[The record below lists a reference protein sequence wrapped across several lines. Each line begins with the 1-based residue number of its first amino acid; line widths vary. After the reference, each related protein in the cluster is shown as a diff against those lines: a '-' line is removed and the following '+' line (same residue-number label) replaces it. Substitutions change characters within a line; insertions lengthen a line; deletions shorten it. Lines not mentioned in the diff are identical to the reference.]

1 MAKKSLQRYL
11 AKIKKDYNVVL
22 TEENYKNIILEELES
37 PPSLLDYFR
46 DYMEKNK
53 AKITLEWGCLMFLFI
68 KADEEKYA
76 PDIEKYYRL
85 LETYT
90 PNWFTEVG
98 LAELQLRYYGNVLKA
113 RDGFLKGLEL
123 KPDDAHCHYN
133 LGFVYHLLGVS
144 DKSFE
149 HYEKAVINYQTA
161 NKPKEIK
168 ARSLYNLAVF
178 KINVEHDY
186 EAGGRFLKEALALM
200 PRYPEAKRA
209 LKQMRWLR
217 CEEEQPAEMKNL

>member
-11 AKIKKDYNVVL
+11 AKIKKDYDVSL
-22 TEENYKNIILEELES
+22 TEENYKDMILEELES

-53 AKITLEWGCLMFLFI
+53 ATLTLEWGCLMFLFI

-76 PDIEKYYRL
+76 PDIVKYYKL
-85 LETYT
+85 LETYP

-98 LAELQLRYYGNVLKA
+98 LAELQLRYYGNIFKA
-113 RDGFLKGLEL
+113 RDGFLKCLEL

-133 LGFVYHLLGVS
+133 LGLVYHLLGVF

-149 HYEKAVINYQTA
+149 YYKKAVINYQTA

-178 KINVEHDY
+178 KINVEQDY
-186 EAGGRFLKEALALM
+186 EEAKRFLTEALAVM

-217 CEEEQPAEMKNL
+217 

>member
-22 TEENYKNIILEELES
+22 TEENQKDILLKKLES
-37 PPSLLDYFR
+37 PPSLLDYFS

-53 AKITLEWGCLMFLFI
+53 AKLTLEWGCLMFLFI

-76 PDIEKYYRL
+76 PEIEKYYQL
-85 LETYT
+85 LETYP

-98 LAELQLRYYGNVLKA
+98 LAELHLRYYGNLFKA

-133 LGFVYHLLGVS
+133 LGFVYHLLGVF
-144 DKSFE
+144 DKSVE
-149 HYEKAVINYQTA
+149 HYEKAVVTYQTA
-161 NKPKEIK
+161 NNPKGIK

-178 KINVEHDY
+178 KINVEHNY
-186 EAGGRFLKEALALM
+186 EEGEKFLKEALAVM
-200 PRYPEAKRA
+200 PRYPEAKHA
-209 LKQMRWLR
+209 LKQIRG
-217 CEEEQPAEMKNL
+217 

>member
-1 MAKKSLQRYL
+1 MAKKSLHRYL
-11 AKIKKDYNVVL
+11 AKIKKEYNVVL
-22 TEENYKNIILEELES
+22 TEENYKDIILEELES

-46 DYMEKNK
+46 DYMEKNR
-53 AKITLEWGCLMFLFI
+53 ANTLEWGCLMFLFI

-76 PDIEKYYRL
+76 LDFEKYYKL
-85 LETYT
+85 LERYP
-90 PNWFTEVG
+90 PNWFSEVG
-98 LAELQLRYYGNVLKA
+98 LAELQLRYYGNIFKA

-133 LGFVYHLLGVS
+133 LGFVYHLLGVF
-144 DKSFE
+144 DKSFG

-168 ARSLYNLAVF
+168 ARSLYNLAIF

-186 EAGGRFLKEALALM
+186 GEGERFLKEALGVM
-200 PRYPEAKRA
+200 PQYPEAKRA
-209 LKQMRWLR
+209 LKQIRWLR
-217 CEEEQPAEMKNL
+217 

>member
-11 AKIKKDYNVVL
+11 AKIKKDHNISL
-22 TEENYKNIILEELES
+22 TEENYKDIILKELES

-53 AKITLEWGCLMFLFI
+53 AKLTLEWGCLLFLFI
-68 KADEEKYA
+68 KADEEKYV
-76 PDIEKYYRL
+76 PDIEKYYKL
-85 LETYT
+85 LERYP
-90 PNWFTEVG
+90 PNCFIVIAM
-98 LAELQLRYYGNVLKA
+98 AELQLRYYGNIFKA

-123 KPDDAHCHYN
+123 KPDDAHCHYT
-133 LGFVYHLLGVS
+133 LGFVYHLLGVF

-149 HYEKAVINYQTA
+149 HYEKAVINYQNA

-178 KINVEHDY
+178 KIMVEHDY
-186 EAGGRFLKEALALM
+186 EEGERFLKEALVVM
-200 PRYPEAKRA
+200 PWYPEAKRA
-209 LKQMRWLR
+209 LRQIRR
-217 CEEEQPAEMKNL
+217 

>member
-217 CEEEQPAEMKNL
+217 

>member
-98 LAELQLRYYGNVLKA
+98 LAELQLRYYGNIFKA

-217 CEEEQPAEMKNL
+217 

>member
-11 AKIKKDYNVVL
+11 AKIKKDYNISL
-22 TEENYKNIILEELES
+22 TEENYKDKILKELES

-53 AKITLEWGCLMFLFI
+53 AKLTLGWGCLMFLFI
-68 KADEEKYA
+68 KADEEKDVQ
-76 PDIEKYYRL
+76 DIEKYYKL
-85 LETYT
+85 LQTYP

-98 LAELQLRYYGNVLKA
+98 LAELQLRYYGNIFKA

-123 KPDDAHCHYN
+123 RPDDAHCHYN
-133 LGFVYHLLGVS
+133 LGFVYHLLGVF
-144 DKSFE
+144 DKSFG
-149 HYEKAVINYQTA
+149 HYEKTVINYQNA

-168 ARSLYNLAVF
+168 ARSLHNLAVF

-186 EAGGRFLKEALALM
+186 EEAKRLLTEALAVM
-200 PRYPEAKRA
+200 PGYPEAKRA
-209 LKQMRWLR
+209 LRQIRR
-217 CEEEQPAEMKNL
+217 